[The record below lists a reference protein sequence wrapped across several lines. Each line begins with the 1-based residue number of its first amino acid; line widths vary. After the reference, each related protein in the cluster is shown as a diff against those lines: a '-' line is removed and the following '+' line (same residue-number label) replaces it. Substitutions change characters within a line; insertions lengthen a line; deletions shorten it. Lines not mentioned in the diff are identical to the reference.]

1 MSNLIQEQ
9 GANSYFILA
18 IYMYVWFSSLKKD
31 SSSLSETATYISTL
45 TAQRMCH
52 PLRAYCLIRCRPIRT
67 GLWLLAIRLATR
79 RAHRIRAQP
88 TSSLRKPTWDQDN
101 HHRYYNDLIILAV
114 AGLEPSYIK
123 YKGSTIQPAHYPALS
138 KLCPT
143 FGIQLQKIQTKIWI
157 NSQEVKKIW
166 KQLICNV
173 VIKIIC

>member
-1 MSNLIQEQ
+1 MILGWGIGHHKRVSFSDWCWRLNFGVLNCQKDLYSYRHSSRALFQTFIQKDSLASYLID
-9 GANSYFILA
+9 ILLE
-18 IYMYVWFSSLKKD
+18 ICMYVWFSSLKKD

-101 HHRYYNDLIILAV
+101 HHRYYNDL
-114 AGLEPSYIK
+114 
-123 YKGSTIQPAHYPALS
+123 
-138 KLCPT
+138 
-143 FGIQLQKIQTKIWI
+143 
-157 NSQEVKKIW
+157 
-166 KQLICNV
+166 
-173 VIKIIC
+173 